1 MMNESKK
8 SKRKALVKEVKH
20 LINEL
25 EVIEE
30 NDKLPIMKICDL

>member
-8 SKRKALVKEVKH
+8 SKRKALVKEVNH

-25 EVIEE
+25 EAIEE